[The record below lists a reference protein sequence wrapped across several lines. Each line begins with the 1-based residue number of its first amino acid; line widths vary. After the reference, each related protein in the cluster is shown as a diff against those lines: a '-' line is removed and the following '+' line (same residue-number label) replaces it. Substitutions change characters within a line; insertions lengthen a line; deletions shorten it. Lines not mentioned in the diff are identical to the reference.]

1 MQSVYAAPSA
11 PYYAEKKEAAEEVRP
26 VSNDLDTI
34 NAPHEQENTSW
45 SPGFLSRF
53 PWLGLGA
60 LFLVLVCLAGNVAVL
75 TVSDGKIQ
83 GEQSWKELYR
93 DGLTRGRWP
102 KQIRPSVIVT
112 ILNSAANLAFSLA
125 IANGVAIAWWRK
137 ALKGSTIE
145 DLHDSWN
152 FSSSVK
158 AAALS
163 AVTFKGFN
171 TIALAALIAKC
182 TIIDGILL
190 QSATVT
196 GIAEDPPTTQH
207 DVRSW
212 ANTTFPDTAF
222 KGIGSG
228 SVHTNTFLVDDVS
241 IWKQSPR
248 TLPYV
253 GFDGCENATCFTE
266 IPAAGFEF
274 DCSVPTKTAT
284 NYMDLEP
291 EMVAFTTTTPD
302 GPSGTVIEKPGVGV
316 FNIGFDMQYSEPL
329 VEDDYTQ
336 GTTSGALLLNV
347 LYAQASDAGLSL
359 YPEGGTDVS
368 NYSCP
373 GYVFNQSCVLRPA
386 IIGYPV
392 MAQAYGGSRSVRA
405 VTLTTKDA
413 GGLPLPFDIHVKQQ
427 RGFRVI
433 ERTNVYQNNNGL
445 DDVSR
450 LGGLLNE
457 FTTLFAGQAELNC
470 TYKQGFELTPSGNA
484 QEYFTNLPVGT
495 ANFTASN
502 LCGYW
507 MSDPMNP
514 DTSRRNIQSLV
525 AMINEIMFLV
535 AIDASGSDP
544 SSMHQY
550 KTVQATMYTE
560 SIHYNTRFLYVMGAI
575 ISTVVC
581 VLSVLPTYWGYWQL
595 GRKVSLGPFEI
606 AHAFRSPMTASAANA
621 DIDQVLQQVG
631 HQRVQ
636 YGHIV
641 AGDARGVFGVA
652 EPEYVA
658 GLQGTAGKDIRTR
671 MFRGRG
677 E

>member
-11 PYYAEKKEAAEEVRP
+11 PYYVQKKEAAEEVRP
-26 VSNDLDTI
+26 VSNDLDAR
-34 NAPHEQENTSW
+34 NAPHEQENASW

-75 TVSDGKIQ
+75 TVSNGKIQ

-93 DGLTRGRWP
+93 DGLTKGRWP
-102 KQIRPSVIVT
+102 KQIRP
-112 ILNSAANLAFSLA
+112 
-125 IANGVAIAWWRK
+125 
-137 ALKGSTIE
+137 
-145 DLHDSWN
+145 SWN

-196 GIAEDPPTTQH
+196 AIAVDPPTTQH
-207 DVRSW
+207 AVRSW
-212 ANTTFPDTAF
+212 ANATMPDTSS
-222 KGIGSG
+222 KSIGTN
-228 SVHTNTFLVDDVS
+228 SVHTNTFLADDVS

-253 GFDGCENATCFTE
+253 GFDGCEDATCFTE
-266 IPAAGFEF
+266 ISAAGFEF

-284 NYMDLEP
+284 NYINIQP
-291 EMVAFTTTTPD
+291 EDVTITTPD
-302 GPSGTVIEKPGVGV
+302 GPTGTTIEKPGVSV
-316 FNIGFDMQYSEPL
+316 FGIEFGRQYSKAFDEN
-329 VEDDYTQ
+329 DYIK
-336 GTTSGALLLNV
+336 GFTSGALTLNV
-347 LYAQASDAGLSL
+347 LYAQANDVGLSFSPSGSSDL
-359 YPEGGTDVS
+359 S
-368 NYSCP
+368 KYSGCP
-373 GYVFNQSCVLRPA
+373 GYVYNQSCVLRPA
-386 IIGYPV
+386 VIGYPV
-392 MAQAYGGSRSVRA
+392 MAQAYNGSRSVRTI
-405 VTLTTKDA
+405 TLTTKDA
-413 GGLPLPFDIHVKQQ
+413 GDLPLPFDIDAKQQ
-427 RGFRVI
+427 KGFRVI
-433 ERTNVYQNNNGL
+433 ERANVWEVG
-445 DDVSR
+445 DGSSPVSR
-450 LGGLLNE
+450 LGGLWNE
-457 FTTLFAGQAELNC
+457 FTTLFAAQAELKSTIN
-470 TYKQGFELTPSGNA
+470 QGFELTPSGNA
-484 QEYFTNLPVGT
+484 EEYVVKAPVGT
-495 ANFTASN
+495 PLEPAPYI
-502 LCGYW
+502 CGHW

-514 DTSRRNIQSLV
+514 DNPRRNTQSLV

-535 AIDASGSDP
+535 ATDASGTDP
-544 SSMHQY
+544 NSAHQY
-550 KTVQATMYTE
+550 NTVQATMYTE

-658 GLQGTAGKDIRTR
+658 GLQGTAGKDFRAR
-671 MFRGRG
+671 VFRGRG